1 MYAFHTNSKYRYWL
15 EGKFVHFIL
24 VFLITWMVCSSLK
37 AEAQHSKG
45 KMGARSLKQ
54 GSSSIIEIYDYSLEL
69 FPNQEFKG
77 WTFFSTPADSP
88 SWTAQLQESPEVP
101 WLSIS
106 PTTFTSD
113 TCTDVVQVVYTFS
126 APATPGVYTTTIV
139 NQVTTSWSDEVVTL
153 RVTNTPEP
161 DEVDYVHINP
171 GQTYTYYDTNYFD
184 PDLFTDISCLPFY
197 IPGDSGVVDYSL
209 MPAVS
214 WLTITPSHFTINS
227 TDTTIVAE
235 VFSSNT
241 PGDYSCYEIWTAQ
254 YLSWPYYTMWNLSV
268 LTDISDDPSQ
278 KVPFDFEVSPNFPN
292 PFNPVT
298 KITYSLPTSQSVQL
312 KVYDVLGRE
321 VATLVNS
328 YQEAGTYNIQFD
340 ASGLVSGI
348 YYYRIQAGK
357 FTKTHKM
364 LLER

>member
-1 MYAFHTNSKYRYWL
+1 
-15 EGKFVHFIL
+15 
-24 VFLITWMVCSSLK
+24 
-37 AEAQHSKG
+37 
-45 KMGARSLKQ
+45 
-54 GSSSIIEIYDYSLEL
+54 
-69 FPNQEFKG
+69 
-77 WTFFSTPADSP
+77 
-88 SWTAQLQESPEVP
+88 
-101 WLSIS
+101 
-106 PTTFTSD
+106 
-113 TCTDVVQVVYTFS
+113 
-126 APATPGVYTTTIV
+126 
-139 NQVTTSWSDEVVTL
+139 
-153 RVTNTPEP
+153 
-161 DEVDYVHINP
+161 
-171 GQTYTYYDTNYFD
+171 
-184 PDLFTDISCLPFY
+184 
-197 IPGDSGVVDYSL
+197 
-209 MPAVS
+209 
-214 WLTITPSHFTINS
+214 
-227 TDTTIVAE
+227 
-235 VFSSNT
+235 
-241 PGDYSCYEIWTAQ
+241 
-254 YLSWPYYTMWNLSV
+254 MWNLSV